1 MNTQTTTQPLV
12 KAVKRVAWGTIIF
25 LVALNVI
32 DLLISLGIV
41 IIQRNSNLIEGLKTV
56 STTNG

>member
-41 IIQRNSNLIEGLKTV
+41 IIQRNSN
-56 STTNG
+56 